1 MSEQMLY
8 SHTFRIIQA
17 REQAKCLYCSQVTRR
32 TIERWLK
39 QLREAERIEFI
50 GSSKI
55 GGYYQKQ

>member
-1 MSEQMLY
+1 MLY
-8 SHTFRIIQA
+8 SHTFRLIQV
-17 REQAKCLYCSQVTRR
+17 REQAKWLYCSQVTQR

-39 QLREAERIEFI
+39 QLREADRIEFI